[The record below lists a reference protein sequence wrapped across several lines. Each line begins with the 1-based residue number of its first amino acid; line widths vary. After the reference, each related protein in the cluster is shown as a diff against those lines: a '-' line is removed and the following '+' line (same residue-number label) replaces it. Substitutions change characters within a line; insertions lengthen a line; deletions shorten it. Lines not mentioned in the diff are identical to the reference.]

1 MRVRTELL
9 AAKLERECKEEGHT
23 MENASVIRPG
33 SGIRIMTA
41 VEQYMPQ
48 LMVLGCK
55 FCGCREGDQM
65 LTLIEQTQ
73 WRLLW
78 IFKPCTINV
87 EP

>member
-23 MENASVIRPG
+23 MENASVIWLG
-33 SGIRIMTA
+33 SGIRSMTA
-41 VEQYMPQ
+41 VEQCMPQ

-55 FCGCREGDQM
+55 LCGSHEGDQM

-73 WRLLW
+73 WRLL
-78 IFKPCTINV
+78 
-87 EP
+87 